1 MIEIKSID
9 DLNISETQ
17 DKRALVRVDLNVP
30 IQNGK
35 VTNDLKIRSIVPT
48 IKKLQELNTKI
59 ILISH
64 LGRPKGKRSEE
75 FSLKPVYEELKKV
88 FHNTAI
94 YFIETIEELKE
105 KSNQLKPKEIIILEN
120 IRFYEGEEKNN
131 LELAKKLSECGDFYV
146 NDAFGT
152 AHRAHVSTEGVA
164 RFLNPKV
171 AGYLMKKEVDYLSK
185 AITNPERPYYAI
197 IGGAKISGKID
208 VIENLLKICDKI
220 LIGGAMM
227 FTFYKAMGLKTG
239 KSLVE
244 EDKVDLA
251 KKLLEK
257 SNGKILLPVDCVIS
271 DMFDPKALIHGGLKE
286 VLRENIPE
294 DGIGL
299 DIGSKTINMY
309 INELE
314 NAKTVVW
321 NGPMGVFEIQD
332 TAKGTIEIIKKMVE
346 ITKKGTIT
354 IIGGGDSAAA
364 VEKLGL
370 QDQLSHVSTGGGA
383 SLELLEGKILPG
395 IAVLDKKIK
404 KI

>member
-9 DLNISETQ
+9 DLNISESQ
-17 DKRALVRVDLNVP
+17 YKRALVRVDLNVP

-35 VTNDLKIRSIVPT
+35 VTNDLKIRSVIPT
-48 IKKLQELNTKI
+48 IKKLQDLNTKI

-64 LGRPKGKRSEE
+64 LGRPKGKKSEE

-88 FHNTAI
+88 FQNTTI
-94 YFIETIEELKE
+94 YFVETIEELKE
-105 KSNQLKPKEIIILEN
+105 KSNHIKPKEIILLEN

-131 LELAKKLSECGDFYV
+131 IDLAKKLAECGDFYV

-185 AITNPERPYYAI
+185 AITNPARPYYAI

-220 LIGGAMM
+220 FIGGAMM

-257 SNGKILLPVDCVIS
+257 SNGKLLLPVDCVIS
-271 DMFDPKALIHGGLKE
+271 DMFDPKVLIHGELKE

-294 DGIGL
+294 NGIGL

-309 INELE
+309 TNELE

-364 VEKLGL
+364 VEELGL

-383 SLELLEGKILPG
+383 SLEFLEGKVLPG
-395 IAVLDKKIK
+395 IAVLDKKN
-404 KI
+404 